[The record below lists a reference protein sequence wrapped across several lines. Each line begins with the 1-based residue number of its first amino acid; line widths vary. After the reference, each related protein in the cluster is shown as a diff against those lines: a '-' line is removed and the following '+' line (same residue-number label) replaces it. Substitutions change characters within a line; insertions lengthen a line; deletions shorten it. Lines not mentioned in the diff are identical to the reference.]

1 MGERRRVC
9 SMTSRNPPQYTNI
22 MAKDLQ
28 QIHRHDT
35 ERERRVISTLL
46 NFVRLYPDAA
56 EIISDDNVF
65 YDPQNRDLFRALGD
79 FLDDNKRF
87 DITAFPEYVL
97 GHRKRYPSFKDYGIG
112 DVAAHIMELYSNYT
126 PGDEIKEYFLS
137 RAARIAELYVLR
149 EYQDIA
155 TKITDVISKDATITP
170 TEIEEIAERFNQV
183 KKVGISEFAPFYEP
197 LTRERMADD
206 LRKQGDGY
214 KTGYIFTPPVKLE
227 TTIGAQ
233 RDIEQIEL
241 IIPPKQVT
249 IVAAGTGHG
258 KSTFLINLALR
269 ICLKYPEQKVLYL
282 TYEEARHNVAAKFI
296 NTLCG
301 LDLARDNR
309 KEIKKDIELNADK
322 NGGENMG
329 KFILDDDFF
338 NCPDTLKNRK
348 RGIYRNAVK
357 TFFDDLEGTGRLNI
371 QYSEYSTTD
380 LIRLIKN
387 MKRNGRADICFI
399 DYVQMLDKPE
409 SVSHGR
415 NRPDELKD
423 ICNDLR
429 KLAVDEKDGLSIVFA
444 AQFNRDLI
452 NKNDPRLMSETLLGE
467 GANLEHFSNTIIGL
481 WNCAKI
487 RLEGTTQTSKG
498 YLATDDGGRD
508 DKGTDY
514 DPFARNYNKNGV
526 ALKKFLGVCN
536 DLDEPFIFARLL
548 KTRDGVGNGRALFN
562 YYGNCGVIA
571 NFGDPE
577 NPSPTERLTGYYGD
591 NPVRGDAKREPT
603 PVWYPLIEKKDNDL
617 NSQQTNEN
625 IPPAPLPE
633 LPTGGNQEPANKK
646 KSKNQGVRA
655 DESDLNDLYGLTGGN
670 KSNPDLSN
678 ATVKTSSNVPPLNRI
693 PLPGGDE
700 PTGDGKPFPETYNT
714 DDLPF

>member
-1 MGERRRVC
+1 
-9 SMTSRNPPQYTNI
+9 

-46 NFVRLYPDAA
+46 NYVSLYPDAA

-214 KTGYIFTPPVKLE
+214 KTGYIFTPPVNLD
-227 TTIGAQ
+227 TIGAKTQ
-233 RDIEQIEL
+233 NEVEQIEL

-269 ICLKYPEQKVLYL
+269 ICLKYPEHKILYL

-309 KEIKKDIELNADK
+309 KEIKKDIELNADE
-322 NGGENMG
+322 NGSENMG
-329 KFILDDDFF
+329 NFILHDDFF
-338 NCPDTLKNRK
+338 NCNEQEKKRK
-348 RGIYRNAVK
+348 RHIYKKAVK
-357 TFFDDLEGTGRLNI
+357 TFFDDLEKTGRLNI

-498 YLATDDGGRD
+498 YLATDSRDKD

-514 DPFARNYNKNGV
+514 DPFARNYNNNGL

-577 NPSPTERLTGYYGD
+577 NPSPTERLTGYNGD
-591 NPVRGDAKREPT
+591 TPRRGDPKREPI
-603 PVWYPLIEKKDNDL
+603 PVWHPLIEKKNDDL
-617 NSQQTNEN
+617 FSQR
-625 IPPAPLPE
+625 ADD
-633 LPTGGNQEPANKK
+633 GNQEPVTKK

-655 DESDLNDLYGLTGGN
+655 DESDLNRLFGLKSGN
-670 KSNPDLSN
+670 ISPAPPSN
-678 ATVKTSSNVPPLNRI
+678 SSPNVPPLNRI
-693 PLPGGDE
+693 PLPWEDEQTNGNISPAPPSNSSPNVPPLNKTLPGGDE
-700 PTGDGKPFPETYNT
+700 QTNGGQPFPQTDNT